1 MKKILIT
8 GGCGFIG
15 VNLIDCLKKNNL
27 ADRIVV
33 LDNESLGKHSYLEEF
48 DNIEFYHGD
57 IRDKDIVH
65 DVLKGMDAVVHLAA
79 DTRVLDSIADPVKN
93 FDVNVVGTL
102 NVLNAV
108 RENKVPLLV
117 NASTGGAIL
126 GEVPS
131 PVHEGMAP
139 EPLSPYG
146 ASKLS
151 VEGYCSAYTRS
162 YGIRASSLR
171 FSNVYGPRSF
181 HKGSVVAAFFKNI
194 LAGESLNV
202 YGDGSQVRDY
212 VFVEDICTAIV
223 NALKLEIVSFYQ
235 LGTGIPT
242 TVNQLIDF
250 MREVVEDD
258 SKIHVKYHDFR
269 AGEIHTTYCD
279 ISKAHKNLNYSPS
292 MDLKQGLKI
301 TWNWFKSSYQKKY
314 KQWIGSPET

>member
-15 VNLIDCLKKNNL
+15 VNLIACLKKNNL
-27 ADRIVV
+27 ADSIVV

-65 DVLKGMDAVVHLAA
+65 DLLKGMDAVVHLAA

-108 RENKVPLLV
+108 RENKVPILV

-131 PVHEGMAP
+131 PVHEDMAP

-151 VEGYCSAYTRS
+151 VEAYCSAYTRS

-223 NALKLEIVSFYQ
+223 NALELEIVSFYQ

-250 MREVVEDD
+250 MREIVEDD
-258 SKIHVKYHDFR
+258 SKINVKYHDFR

-301 TWNWFKSSYQKKY
+301 TWNWFKSGYQKKL
-314 KQWIGSPET
+314 